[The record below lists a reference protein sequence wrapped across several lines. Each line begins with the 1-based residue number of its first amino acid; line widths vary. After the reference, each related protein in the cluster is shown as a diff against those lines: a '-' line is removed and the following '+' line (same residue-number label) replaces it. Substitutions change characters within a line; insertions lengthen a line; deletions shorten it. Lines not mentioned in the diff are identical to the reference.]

1 MASKTTNRFSPEVR
15 TRAVR
20 LVFEHEK
27 DHSSRWATVTSI
39 AAKIGCTAQ
48 QVIVNI
54 FHQMSCCQTHSIPF
68 SVVLWCRRDSV
79 KIFCEPFLSRK
90 SKHFAPAL
98 SAFKR
103 PRHLVTFSKCWIAD
117 RASGVLLYRANGL
130 LDRARLSPP
139 APERKPIGER
149 PQPLSGQGLP
159 PYPRT
164 LDVGRRSRNHRSQR
178 DRSIEYVLR
187 WIDWAQSQSLP
198 PLPAALAL
206 GGGRPPSWA
215 RCGLLCFAPPAT
227 GLRDDK
233 DGLRSGPLSTP

>member
-1 MASKTTNRFSPEVR
+1 VR

-178 DRSIEYVLR
+178 DRSIEYVVR